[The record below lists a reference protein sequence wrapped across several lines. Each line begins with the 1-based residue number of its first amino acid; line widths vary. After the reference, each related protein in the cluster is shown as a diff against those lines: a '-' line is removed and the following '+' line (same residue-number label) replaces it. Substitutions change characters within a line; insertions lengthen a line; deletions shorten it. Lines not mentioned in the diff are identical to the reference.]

1 MTHVLPVAAV
11 EIVLQI
17 AVATGAA
24 EAEGPAAVV
33 AEVAVAADAEA
44 QDAVG
49 PAAAVVAAAAR
60 DTKAYSWICEMGLG

>member
-1 MTHVLPVAAV
+1 MTHVLLVAAV

-17 AVATGAA
+17 AVVTAGA
-24 EAEGPAAVV
+24 EVEGPAAVA

-49 PAAAVVAAAAR
+49 PAAVAAAAR
-60 DTKAYSWICEMGLG
+60 DTKAYSWICEMGLD